1 MDDEVRLW
9 LEKAE
14 EDWLSAEWL
23 LLEESPVTTPG
34 VFHLQQVVEKLLK
47 AILVYERIPFER
59 RHDLRYLAELTQ
71 DPATLRHRDL
81 FDELTPYAVETR
93 YPGDAP
99 VLSKGDA
106 RDLLGRVGAL
116 REDLLPTFQK

>member
-1 MDDEVRLW
+1 MDDEVRAW

-23 LLEESPVTTPG
+23 LLEDSPVTTPG

-47 AILVYERIPFER
+47 AALVYERVAFER
-59 RHDLRYLAELTQ
+59 RHDLRYLAELTHDQ
-71 DPATLRHRDL
+71 TILRHRDL

-106 RDLLGRVGAL
+106 RELLGRVGDL
-116 REDLLPTFQK
+116 REDLLPRFRK

>member
-1 MDDEVRLW
+1 MDDEVRSW

-47 AILVYERIPFER
+47 AALVYKGIVFER

-71 DPATLRHRDL
+71 DQGVLRHRDL

-106 RDLLGRVGAL
+106 RKLLGRVGSL
-116 REDLLPTFQK
+116 REDLLPRFGK